1 MPGRATPGRLKQRKQ
16 WCGQASA
23 LSLGMACAL
32 GAATANCQTWH
43 FEPGVYVQETLTDNV
58 NLVPSSQAKADFVSE
73 VTPTLRITEKSA
85 HTSLD
90 GSIAV
95 QTLLYARTGSENNQV
110 LPLANLL
117 GNAEL
122 VDRFLF
128 VEGAVIA
135 SQQFYSPF
143 GAQPID
149 VANATDNR
157 YTSVTYRVSPYIQ
170 GETGSKLTY
179 MLRNN
184 STWANLSGTPIATN
198 NSYTSEWVAK
208 IESQRA
214 PLGWSADLDLT
225 NVKFNDQA
233 PQKTNLG
240 RVSAHY
246 DYNSQL
252 HFRAD
257 VGYEDNHYPLSSY
270 SGFIYGV
277 GFEWRPTERTSAV
290 ANWEQ
295 RFFGSSYLV
304 TFDHRTPLSTWSISA
319 SRNITS
325 YPQQLGLL
333 PAGNVRGML
342 NLLLL
347 SRVPDPTQ
355 RQSAIDALIQ
365 DQGLPA
371 NLSNPVNLY
380 SQQILLAENASATV
394 ALLGARNSV
403 FLNLFYLR
411 QEPIAG
417 SGTALPPIFSDALND
432 TTQQG
437 GSIIWTHNL
446 SSSAVLNLALTGS
459 QSKLNAPLNG
469 SSNTGS
475 VRLFVTQSIS
485 ARTTVF
491 AGARYQIMRSDLV
504 PDYNEAA
511 VFAGLTYT
519 YK

>member
-1 MPGRATPGRLKQRKQ
+1 MPERATPRRRAQRVH

-23 LSLGMACAL
+23 LGLGMALAL
-32 GAATANCQTWH
+32 GAPTAQGQTWR
-43 FEPGVYVQETLTDNV
+43 FEPGVYVQGTVTDNV
-58 NLVPSSQAKADFVSE
+58 NLVPSSQAKADFVTE
-73 VTPTLRITEKSA
+73 ITPTLGITEKGS
-85 HTSLD
+85 HTSLN
-90 GSIAV
+90 GSIAL

-110 LPLANLL
+110 LPMVNLL
-117 GNAEL
+117 GNAEV

-135 SQQFYSPF
+135 SQQFLTPF
-143 GAQPID
+143 GAQPVDI
-149 VANATDNR
+149 ANATDNR

-170 GETGSKLTY
+170 GATSGNLNYT
-179 MLRNN
+179 LRNN
-184 STWANLSGTPIATN
+184 STWANLSGTPFATN
-198 NSYTSEWVAK
+198 NSYTSEWIGKV
-208 IESQRA
+208 ESRRA
-214 PLGWSADLDLT
+214 PLGWSADFNLT
-225 NVKFNDQA
+225 NVKFTDQA

-240 RVSAHY
+240 RVTLLY
-246 DYNSQL
+246 DYDPQL

-257 VGYEDNHYPLSSY
+257 VGYEDNHYPLSTYRGS
-270 SGFIYGV
+270 IYGV

-304 TFDHRTPLSTWSISA
+304 SFDHRTPLSTWNFSA

-333 PAGNVRGML
+333 PAGNVQGML

-347 SRVPDPTQ
+347 SRIPDPTQ
-355 RQSAIDALIQ
+355 RQSAIDTLIQ
-365 DQGLPA
+365 NQGLPA

-380 SQQILLAENASATV
+380 SQQILLAENVSATV
-394 ALLGARNSV
+394 GLLGARNSL
-403 FLNLFYLR
+403 FMNLYYLR
-411 QEPIAG
+411 QEPISG

-437 GSIIWTHNL
+437 GSLVWTHNL
-446 SSSAVLNLALTGS
+446 TSSAVLNLTLTGA
-459 QSKLNAPLNG
+459 QSKLNAPLSG
-469 SSNTGS
+469 TTNTGS
-475 VRLFVTQSIS
+475 IRLFVTQPIS

-491 AGARYQIMRSDLV
+491 AGTRYQVSRSDLA

-511 VFAGLTYT
+511 VFAGLSYT